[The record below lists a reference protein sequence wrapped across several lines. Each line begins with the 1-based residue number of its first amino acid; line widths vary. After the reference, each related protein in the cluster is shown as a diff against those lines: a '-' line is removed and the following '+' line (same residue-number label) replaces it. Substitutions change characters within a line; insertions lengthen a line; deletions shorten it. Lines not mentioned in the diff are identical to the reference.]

1 MRISDAL
8 TPVYMS
14 LVVDFLKFILL
25 KKRFLK
31 FFLVSGVATML
42 NFTVFYSLHKLFL
55 IDYRVASGIGFFAG
69 VVLGYFLNSRWTF
82 KNNDEA
88 NPKKKFLK
96 YYCVYLF
103 SLGVNILFMDILVE
117 HLGIY
122 PSLSNIITIGITFI
136 TNYIGTRFW
145 VFRKPLVQQ

>member
-1 MRISDAL
+1 M
-8 TPVYMS
+8 P
-14 LVVDFLKFILL
+14 LVVDFFNLL
-25 KKRFLK
+25 LLRRRFLK
-31 FFLVSGVATML
+31 FFLVSVVATSL
-42 NFTVFYSLHKLFL
+42 NFTVFYTLHKLFFV
-55 IDYRVASGIGFFAG
+55 DYRIASGIGFFCG

-103 SLGVNILFMDILVE
+103 SLGVNVLFMDILVE
-117 HLGIY
+117 YLGIY

-136 TNYIGTRFW
+136 TNYVGTRFW
-145 VFRKPLVQQ
+145 VFKKPVAN